1 VPNRPAPNQK
11 NGAKT
16 DNSRPDP
23 IGDPIGMYDLVII
36 GGGPAGSAAGRLAG
50 NTGLKTLLIEKDLFP
65 RYKPCGGAFSER
77 AMSYLDFAIPYYVQE
92 RNIFGARVH
101 FKDYSIE
108 THKEYRIATLVT
120 RSVLDNYLLEKA
132 KETGIEIRMGEKV
145 ISLTEEDEHVEI
157 YTELGAYKARFVIL
171 AEGAR
176 GELKNQIRREDKK
189 NEYAL
194 CLVTEIEEENKKI
207 EEYIHDSI
215 EIYFGLFN
223 RGYGWIFPHEKYF
236 SVGVGGLASNF
247 ANPKKTMIDFLN
259 LHGFSGEYRLKGHL
273 LPLGG
278 IERKTVSSRV
288 VLSGDAAG
296 FVDAF
301 YGEGMAYAIRSG
313 QLAVEVISR
322 ILNNGL
328 GALKDYESMCRTEFG
343 ENLKYSLMLSRVMYR
358 FPGIFFKIF
367 TTCEEVLDKYLEV
380 PAAKRTYR
388 SYMKWLIPRVPK
400 FLLLKSSIEGMPT

>member
-1 VPNRPAPNQK
+1 MRVHR
-11 NGAKT
+11 G
-16 DNSRPDP
+16 
-23 IGDPIGMYDLVII
+23 IYDLVII
-36 GGGPAGSAAGRLAG
+36 GGGPSGSAAGRLAW
-50 NTGLKTLLIEKDLFP
+50 NTGLKTLLIEKERFP

-77 AMSYLDFAIPYYVQE
+77 ALSYLDFDIPRYVQE
-92 RNIFGARVH
+92 RDIFGARVH
-101 FKDYSIE
+101 FKDDSIE
-108 THKEYRIATLVT
+108 KQKEYRIATLVT

-132 KETGIEIRMGEKV
+132 KESGIEIRMGEKAV
-145 ISLTEEDEHVEI
+145 SLTEDEEYVEV
-157 YTELGAYKARFVIL
+157 YTELGAYKARFAIV

-176 GELKNQIRREDKK
+176 GKLRNRIRREDKK
-189 NEYAL
+189 NEYAI
-194 CLVTEIEEENKKI
+194 CMVTEIEQENKGI
-207 EEYIHDSI
+207 DEYIHDSI

-223 RGYGWIFPHEKYF
+223 RGYGWIFPHQKYF

-247 ANPKKTMIDFLN
+247 PHPKKTMMDFLN
-259 LHGFSGEYRLKGHL
+259 LHGFGGTYKVKGHF

-301 YGEGMAYAIRSG
+301 YGEGIAYAIRSG
-313 QLAVEVISR
+313 QVAVEVISR

-328 GALKDYESMCRTEFG
+328 GSLKDYESMCRTEFG
-343 ENLKYSLMLSRVMYR
+343 ENLRYSLILSRMMHR

-380 PAAKRTYR
+380 PASKRTYR

-400 FLLLKSSIEGMPT
+400 FLLFKSSL